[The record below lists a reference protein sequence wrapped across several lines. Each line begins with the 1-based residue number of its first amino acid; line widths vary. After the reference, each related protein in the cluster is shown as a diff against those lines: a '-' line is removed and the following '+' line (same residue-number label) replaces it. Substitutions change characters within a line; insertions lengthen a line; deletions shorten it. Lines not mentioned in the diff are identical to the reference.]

1 MKRAMLLSFFLA
13 ASLLAE
19 SSQPPQMYFLKIS
32 SRQMASVGMPASGP
46 DTLQIWVGT
55 SNSDTKAFRV
65 SVRYAW
71 QAQTFSDSRT
81 VDRSWFP
88 VSGAVFI
95 IPDVGIKVLSIT
107 VEELKTANS
116 VEFAGEP

>member
-1 MKRAMLLSFFLA
+1 MKRAMLLSLLLA
-13 ASLLAE
+13 ASLLAQ
-19 SSQPPQMYFLKIS
+19 SGGPQMYFLKIS
-32 SRQMASVGMPASGP
+32 ARQMASAGLPVSGP
-46 DTLQIWVGT
+46 DTLQIWVGA

-65 SVRYAW
+65 SVRYTW

-88 VSGAVFI
+88 VSGVVFV

-107 VEELKTANS
+107 VEELKTSNS

>member
-1 MKRAMLLSFFLA
+1 MKRAIPLSFLLA
-13 ASLLAE
+13 VSLLAQ
-19 SSQPPQMYFLKIS
+19 SSAPQMYFLKIS
-32 SRQMASVGMPASGP
+32 SRQMASAGLPASGP
-46 DTLQIWVGT
+46 DTLQVWVGT
-55 SNSDTKAFRV
+55 NSADTKAFRV

-81 VDRSWFP
+81 VDRSWLP
-88 VSGAVFI
+88 CSGAVFV

-116 VEFAGEP
+116 VEFAGES

>member
-1 MKRAMLLSFFLA
+1 MKRAMLLSSLLA
-13 ASLLAE
+13 ASLLAQ
-19 SSQPPQMYFLKIS
+19 SSQPQMNFLKIS
-32 SRQMASVGMPASGP
+32 SRQMASVGLPASGP
-46 DTLQIWVGT
+46 DTLQVWVGT

-65 SVRYAW
+65 SVRYSW

-81 VDRSWFP
+81 VDRSWLPF
-88 VSGAVFI
+88 SGAFFV

-107 VEELKTANS
+107 VEELKTSCS